1 MSRAQKKLRLVESQ
15 PPIEVVETAA
25 RSPESFILASAFIV
39 SFSGVAYELLLAT
52 YATYLWGGS
61 IYQYSLVF
69 SSMMLAMGL
78 GSWVADHRKVSGWLG
93 NGAGAFLTV
102 ESILSIV
109 GAVALPLLYTVYWK
123 GWYPLYF
130 VFGFSVGLG
139 FLVGLEIPFLNRWL
153 HREKRIAELL
163 AVDFAGGFLGGIL
176 FPLFL
181 APRLGLFRVAGLVA
195 LLNAFVALWGWTRV
209 KHEIKNPLVPILAA
223 AAFAVGG
230 LFFVQATA
238 WQEAMQK
245 AFFGF

>member
-1 MSRAQKKLRLVESQ
+1 MNRPERKLTLIENTQILDVAES
-15 PPIEVVETAA
+15 A
-25 RSPESFILASAFIV
+25 RTSPESFILASAFIV

-78 GSWVADHRKVSGWLG
+78 GSWVADHRKLNRWFG
-93 NGAGAFLTV
+93 NGATAFLTV
-102 ESILSIV
+102 ESLLSLL
-109 GAVALPLLYTVYWK
+109 GTVALPLLYTVYYK
-123 GWYPLYF
+123 GWYPVYF

-195 LLNAFVALWGWTRV
+195 LINACVALWGWARF
-209 KHEIKNPLVPILAA
+209 KAEIKNPLVPLLAVV
-223 AAFAVGG
+223 AFAAGS
-230 LFFVQATA
+230 LFFVQADV
-238 WQEAMQK
+238 WQEAMQQ